1 MKITKQQLKQ
11 IIKEELESALESPP
25 ADNSARAIEML
36 LDFMLDRIISTY
48 DGEIPPA
55 VQKMADLIE
64 ARDYDTI
71 RSDFNRM
78 WTNLVQYHRDN
89 KKTVGGL
96 TPRVSHNF
104 RSIGTTIRSL

>member
-1 MKITKQQLKQ
+1 MKIIRQQLKQ

-25 ADNSARAIEML
+25 ADNSARAIELL

-78 WTNLVQYHRDN
+78 WTDLVQYHRDTGI
-89 KKTVGGL
+89 KL
-96 TPRVSHNF
+96 QPRVSHNF

>member
-1 MKITKQQLKQ
+1 MKIAKSKLKQ
-11 IIKEELESALESPP
+11 IIKEELEGVLENSP
-25 ADNSARAIEML
+25 ADNSARAIELL
-36 LDFMLDRIISTY
+36 LDFMIDRIISTY

-78 WTNLVQYHRDN
+78 WTDLVQYHRDTGI
-89 KKTVGGL
+89 KL
-96 TPRVSHNF
+96 QPQVSHNF
-104 RSIGTTIRSL
+104 RSISTTIRSL